1 MKVFTFCHVTVLFQ
15 NGFNTF
21 VTPKVYVQY
30 PIKTNKC
37 LLEILVN
44 LLKNKSI

>member
-30 PIKTNKC
+30 PIKTKG
-37 LLEILVN
+37 
-44 LLKNKSI
+44 